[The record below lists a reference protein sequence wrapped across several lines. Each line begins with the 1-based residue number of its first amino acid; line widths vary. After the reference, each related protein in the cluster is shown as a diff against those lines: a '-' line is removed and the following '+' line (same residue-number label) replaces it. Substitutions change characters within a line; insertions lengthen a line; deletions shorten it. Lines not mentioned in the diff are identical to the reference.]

1 MASPARSKFRGRLAP
16 HPVESAELNG
26 NRHARPA
33 TSRPPHPEV
42 PAPNPAALVHELSTC
57 VTEAD
62 LVQVLYRGLHPLYG
76 YDVINLHMLEREGW
90 LHSISVDS
98 GVLQDMR
105 RRPLSSSVFNKQY
118 ANPHSV
124 VIPLYPK
131 RQEPAKGPGA
141 RRQTKFAIGLPSE
154 HQR

>member
-1 MASPARSKFRGRLAP
+1 MGSRARSKFGGRGAP
-16 HPVESAELNG
+16 HRDEGADVNG
-26 NRHARPA
+26 SRHARPA
-33 TSRPPHPEV
+33 TSRRPHQEV
-42 PAPNPAALVHELSTC
+42 PSPNPAALVHELSTC

-105 RRPLSSSVFNKQY
+105 RRPLSSSAFHKQY

-124 VIPLYPK
+124 
-131 RQEPAKGPGA
+131 
-141 RRQTKFAIGLPSE
+141 
-154 HQR
+154 

>member
-1 MASPARSKFRGRLAP
+1 MASPARSKFRGRRAP
-16 HPVESAELNG
+16 NPVEGADRNG
-26 NRHARPA
+26 GRHGKRAAGR
-33 TSRPPHPEV
+33 RPHPEV

-105 RRPLSSSVFNKQY
+105 RRPLSSSVFNQQD
-118 ANPHSV
+118 ANPHTV
-124 VIPLYPK
+124 VIPLDPK
-131 RQEPAKGPGA
+131 RQDSATGPAA
-141 RRQTKFAIGLPSE
+141 
-154 HQR
+154 